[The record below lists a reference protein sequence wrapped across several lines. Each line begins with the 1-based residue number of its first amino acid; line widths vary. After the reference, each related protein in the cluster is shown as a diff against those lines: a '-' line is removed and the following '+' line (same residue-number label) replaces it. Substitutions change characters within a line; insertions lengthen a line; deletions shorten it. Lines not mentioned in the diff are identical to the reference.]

1 MERNKYD
8 LHREVLTHKYA
19 DILKSF
25 EETHDDRRI
34 AWNCYQQL
42 IGACEAMRD
51 SGMENSFACC
61 AVNKAMQEQEAEID
75 GIVTR
80 FTGKVYKG
88 VRWVDVT
95 ETDIY
100 SLSSTEIDYETE
112 MRLCELDAEI
122 AAHFLSGDA
131 DKQAACEREL
141 DCILGGIEICWP
153 PALRPGGMSRW
164 ASSWWE
170 RPAAP
175 GPGLT
180 TAPAMPG
187 RKSLEPRPSAWNG

>member
-1 MERNKYD
+1 MKRNMYQIKI
-8 LHREVLTHKYA
+8 EVLGRKYET
-19 DILKSF
+19 ILKDF
-25 EETHDDRRI
+25 EDTNDDRRI

-51 SGMENSFACC
+51 SGMENNFVCHS
-61 AVNKAMQEQEAEID
+61 VNESIREQETEID

-122 AAHFLSGDA
+122 ATHFLNGDA
-131 DKQAACEREL
+131 DKRAACEREL
-141 DCILGGIEICWP
+141 DCILGGIENGKQFFQ
-153 PALRPGGMSRW
+153 ALTARNR
-164 ASSWWE
+164 AY
-170 RPAAP
+170 RAAH
-175 GPGLT
+175 
-180 TAPAMPG
+180 
-187 RKSLEPRPSAWNG
+187 KE

>member
-61 AVNKAMQEQEAEID
+61 AVDKAMQEQEAEID

-141 DCILGGIEICWP
+141 DCILGGIENGKQFFQ
-153 PALRPGGMSRW
+153 ALTARNR
-164 ASSWWE
+164 AY
-170 RPAAP
+170 RAAH
-175 GPGLT
+175 
-180 TAPAMPG
+180 
-187 RKSLEPRPSAWNG
+187 KE